1 MRLRLVEPLNLAAF
15 CKRTR
20 LFTFGR
26 TAFGSQRNRP
36 TEARVLVKSYLLPM
50 PLSALRF
57 SQIDLIFSSFSFILE
72 LEN

>member
-1 MRLRLVEPLNLAAF
+1 MRLRLVELLNLAAF

-20 LFTFGR
+20 FFYIWKNR
-26 TAFGSQRNRP
+26 FGSQRNRP

-57 SQIDLIFSSFSFILE
+57 SQIDLIFSSFLSF
-72 LEN
+72 